1 MKHKD
6 NTMSGEFKENVYD
19 ASLKA
24 LTDAGVD
31 EEVADKASRVV
42 AQDDSNLKD
51 LGRTEEDR
59 NNVAEAM
66 KQFWGNQNNA
76 ES

>member
-1 MKHKD
+1 
-6 NTMSGEFKENVYD
+6 MSGEFKENVYD

>member
-1 MKHKD
+1 
-6 NTMSGEFKENVYD
+6 FKENVYD